1 MSSEHSE
8 PLNERALAWQVGS
21 ALLVALLL
29 GSWLYLD
36 ARTLGPAPWEP
47 EVDMLTLEVGS
58 AAEMAATFDAIGYD
72 WPPGPVVPALTLAG
86 LPSDM
91 ADLPATERKTLFLRV
106 VLPSVLRENERLEAM
121 RLFIRTR
128 LGTATRPD
136 PESVEGARLARLIE
150 RYRVDP
156 ELPPERLRERLLH
169 RVDRLPV
176 GLVLAQAANESGWGT
191 SRFAREGNN
200 LFGVWTYTEGAG
212 LRPEGAAS
220 DARHS
225 VRIYPDLDASIR
237 GYFYTVNVGRA
248 YESLRDHRAELRAA
262 GGPPSASELAAG
274 LTRYSER
281 GEAYVEELRSMLEF
295 NGLPAMALG
304 TRDLR
309 TCERRSGSP
318 SLDCG
323 LQASETTHQS
333 RLNQ

>member
-1 MSSEHSE
+1 MSSEHDE

-36 ARTLGPAPWEP
+36 ARSLGPAPWEP
-47 EVDMLTLEVGS
+47 EVELLMLDVASTTEL
-58 AAEMAATFDAIGYD
+58 ATTFDAVGYD
-72 WPPGPVVPALTLAG
+72 WPPGPAVPALTLAALPPG
-86 LPSDM
+86 L
-91 ADLPATERKTLFLRV
+91 AELQAEERKALFMRA
-106 VLPSVLRENERLEAM
+106 VLPSVLRENQRLERM

-128 LGTATRPD
+128 LGVATRPD
-136 PESVEGARLARLIE
+136 PDSTDGVRLARLIE

-176 GLVLAQAANESGWGT
+176 ALVLAQAANESGWGT

-200 LFGVWTYTEGAG
+200 LFGVWTYTEGEG
-212 LRPEGAAS
+212 LRPEGAAP

-237 GYFYTVNVGRA
+237 GYFYTVNIGRA
-248 YESLRDHRAELRAA
+248 YESLRDRRAEARAS
-262 GGPPSASELAAG
+262 GEMASSFELAAG

-281 GEAYVEELRSMLEF
+281 GEAYVEELRGMLNF
-295 NGLPAMALG
+295 NGLPAMELG
-304 TRDLR
+304 MRELR
-309 TCERRSGSP
+309 SCTRRSGSP
-318 SLDCG
+318 SLACN
-323 LQASETTHQS
+323 LQVSETTHQS